1 MTVEEARQ
9 IQAVLQHALP
19 HLPEAESD
27 QDKDVREAAAK
38 LAKQSYIILPTGAR
52 KIHDHQLREQ
62 WKAKGEPH
70 PLPPD
75 PAPGNKAAAP
85 KPGSGGDPTK
95 PKAA

>member
-19 HLPEAESD
+19 NLPEAASD
-27 QDKDVREAAAK
+27 QDKAVREAAAK
-38 LAKQSYIILPTGAR
+38 LAKQSFVILPTGAR

-62 WKAKGEPH
+62 WKVKGEPF

-75 PAPGNKAAAP
+75 PASGPAPGNFPAT
-85 KPGSGGDPTK
+85 KPGDTK